1 LSLSQFDPHAN
12 QVDGFDIQQ
21 YLAVIRSRKW
31 LIVSVT
37 ALVLIVALAFS
48 YQQKPIYDS
57 EAQVLVEPFAQGGD
71 QTDFETLNLETEVLI
86 ATSPEV
92 AQLAAQEP
100 GVGVTDGGELLGGL
114 EVASAQ
120 DTEVLLFRYSHSNP
134 ELAQARAQAFAQAYV
149 AHRAQTAQGNLDERA
164 QAIQTTIATLNERVR
179 AIDEQIAATA
189 DPVEQEDLR
198 TEVAQYNSTILFERQ
213 KLLDIASQSNQDLGR
228 VLYDAYLPIR
238 PSSPN
243 HSKTGA
249 IALLAGLAL
258 GIGAAFLK
266 DRLDDR
272 LDGRTDLESY
282 TGASVLA
289 VVPRTAQWR
298 KASEAYLATESDPHS
313 VVSEAYR
320 TLRTGLLFAASQR
333 EIKTVLITSAQA
345 GEGKTATTANLGV
358 VLAQAGKRVIIVSAD
373 LRKPR
378 LNNFFSTRASKGL
391 TNVLAGECR
400 ATEALVPVSAAAS
413 NLRLLPSGPIP
424 GNPAELLGSEAMRKL
439 IAELRGA
446 ADFILIDVAPILAV
460 ADGMTLAPMVDSVL
474 FIADAA
480 QATGGSIQQARS
492 QLDQVNARVVGA
504 VLNNFDASK
513 SRGYSVAAPYT
524 HYRHATESSSKRSSV
539 VPWRKAS
546 RGN

>member
-1 LSLSQFDPHAN
+1 ME
-12 QVDGFDIQQ
+12 GFDIQQ
-21 YLAVIRSRKW
+21 YIAIIRSRKW
-31 LIVSVT
+31 LIMSVT
-37 ALVLIVALAFS
+37 ALVLIVALVFS
-48 YQQKPIYDS
+48 YKQKPVYES
-57 EAQVLVEPFAQGGD
+57 EAQVLVKPLAQNSE
-71 QTDFETLNLETEVLI
+71 QTDFEALNLETEALI

-92 AQLAAQEP
+92 AQRAAEVS
-100 GVGVTDGGELLGGL
+100 GAADGGELLRGL
-114 EVASAQ
+114 EVSSAQ
-120 DTEVLLFRYSHSNP
+120 DTEVLLFRYSHSDP
-134 ELAQARAQAFAQAYV
+134 EVAQERAQAFAQGYV
-149 AHRAQTAQGNLDERA
+149 DHRAETAQGNLDEKTKLIQNTIASFNEQLRA
-164 QAIQTTIATLNERVR
+164 VREELAATSDPNEQLRLQAESGQIYSDISLERAKLRDIATL
-179 AIDEQIAATA
+179 
-189 DPVEQEDLR
+189 
-198 TEVAQYNSTILFERQ
+198 
-213 KLLDIASQSNQDLGR
+213 SNQDLGR
-228 VLYDAYLPIR
+228 VLFPGYLPTR

-258 GIGAAFLK
+258 GVGAAFLK
-266 DRLDDR
+266 ERLDDR
-272 LDGRTDLESY
+272 LDGRAGLESIF
-282 TGASVLA
+282 GASVLA
-289 VVPRTAQWR
+289 VVPRSSQWR

-378 LNNFFSTRASKGL
+378 LNNFFSTRAPKGL

-480 QATGGSIQQARS
+480 QATGGGIQQARS

-504 VLNNFDASK
+504 VLNNFDSSK

-524 HYRHATESSSKRSSV
+524 HYRHAAESSSKRSSV
-539 VPWRKAS
+539 VPWKKAS

>member
-1 LSLSQFDPHAN
+1 ME
-12 QVDGFDIQQ
+12 GFDIQQ

-31 LIVSVT
+31 LIISVS
-37 ALVLIVALAFS
+37 ALVVIVALAFS
-48 YQQKPIYDS
+48 FQQKPVYDS
-57 EAQVLVEPFAQGGD
+57 EAQVLVKPFAQGGD
-71 QTDFETLNLETEVLI
+71 QNDFEALNLETEVLI

-92 AQLAAQEP
+92 AQLATLDLGSSNA
-100 GVGVTDGGELLGGL
+100 GELLRGL
-114 EVASAQ
+114 EVVSAQ
-120 DTEVLLFRYSHSNP
+120 DTEVLLFRYSHSNAGA
-134 ELAQARAQAFAQAYV
+134 AQERAQAFAQAYV
-149 AHRAQTAQGNLDERA
+149 DHRAQMAQGNLDDRA
-164 QAIQTTIATLNERVR
+164 KSIQAAIATLKEQVR
-179 AIDEQIAATA
+179 PIEEQIAGTS
-189 DPVEQEDLR
+189 DPVELENLQSEAEPIR
-198 TEVAQYNSTILFERQ
+198 TAISLEQF

-228 VLYDAYLPIR
+228 VLYPGYLPTR

-243 HSKTGA
+243 HNKTGA

-258 GIGAAFLK
+258 GVGAAFLK
-266 DRLDDR
+266 ERLDDR
-272 LDGRTDLESY
+272 LDGRAGLESIF
-282 TGASVLA
+282 GASVLA
-289 VVPRTAQWR
+289 VVPRSTQWR
-298 KASEAYLATESDPHS
+298 KASETYLATESDPHS
-313 VVSEAYR
+313 VASESYR

-333 EIKTVLITSAQA
+333 ELKTVLITSSQA

-378 LNNFFSTRASKGL
+378 LNNFFNTRAPKGL

-460 ADGMTLAPMVDSVL
+460 ADAMTLAPMVDSVL

-480 QATGGSIQQARS
+480 QATGGGIQQARS
-492 QLDQVNARVVGA
+492 QLDQVNALVVGA
-504 VLNNFDASK
+504 VLNNFDQSK

-524 HYRHATESSSKRSSV
+524 HYRHAAESSSKRSSV
-539 VPWRKAS
+539 VPWKKAS

>member
-1 LSLSQFDPHAN
+1 MSLSQFDTHSN
-12 QVDGFDIQQ
+12 QMEGFDIKQ
-21 YLAVIRSRKW
+21 YMAVIRSRKW
-31 LIVSVT
+31 LIMSVT
-37 ALVLIVALAFS
+37 ALVVIVALAFS
-48 YQQKPIYDS
+48 YQQKPVYES
-57 EAQVLVEPFAQGGD
+57 EAQVLVKPIAQSGD

-86 ATSPEV
+86 ATSPDV
-92 AQLAAQEP
+92 ALLAAPES
-100 GVGVTDGGELLGGL
+100 GVSDGAELLRGL
-114 EVASAQ
+114 EVSSAQ
-120 DTEVLLFRYSHSNP
+120 DTEVLLFRYSHSDP
-134 ELAQARAQAFAQAYV
+134 EVARERAQAFAQAYV
-149 AHRAQTAQGNLDERA
+149 DHRAETALGNLDDRA
-164 QAIQTTIATLNERVR
+164 KSIQAAIATLKEQVR
-179 AIDEQIAATA
+179 PIEEQIAATG
-189 DPVEQEDLR
+189 DPVELENLQTEAEPIR
-198 TEVAQYNSTILFERQ
+198 TAISLEQF

-228 VLYDAYLPIR
+228 VLYPGYLPTR

-258 GIGAAFLK
+258 GVGAAFLK
-266 DRLDDR
+266 ERLDDR
-272 LDGRTDLESY
+272 LDGRAGLESIF
-282 TGASVLA
+282 GASVLA
-289 VVPRTAQWR
+289 VVPRSSQWR

-378 LNNFFSTRASKGL
+378 LNNFFSTRAPKGL

-480 QATGGSIQQARS
+480 QATGGGIQQARS

-504 VLNNFDASK
+504 VLNNFDPSK

-524 HYRHATESSSKRSSV
+524 HYRHAAESSSKRSSV
-539 VPWRKAS
+539 VPWKKAS

>member
-1 LSLSQFDPHAN
+1 LSLSQFDTHAN
-12 QVDGFDIQQ
+12 QMEGFDIQQ
-21 YLAVIRSRKW
+21 YLAVTRSRKW
-31 LIVSVT
+31 LIISVT

-48 YQQKPIYDS
+48 YQQKPIYES
-57 EAQVLVEPFAQGGD
+57 EAQVLVKPLAQNTE
-71 QTDFETLNLETEVLI
+71 QTDFEALNLETEVLI
-86 ATSPEV
+86 ATSPAV
-92 AQLAAQEP
+92 AQLAADET
-100 GVGVTDGGELLGGL
+100 GTTNGGELLRGL
-114 EVASAQ
+114 EVSSAQ
-120 DTEVLLFRYSHSNP
+120 DTEVLLFRYSHSDP
-134 ELAQARAQAFAQAYV
+134 QVAQERAQAFAQAYV
-149 AHRAQTAQGNLDERA
+149 DHRTETAKGNLDDSA
-164 QAIQTTIATLNERVR
+164 QAIQTTIVSLNEQVR
-179 AIDEQIAATA
+179 ALKEQIAATG
-189 DPVEQEDLR
+189 DPIEQENLQ
-198 TEVAQYNSTILFERQ
+198 AQADGYNSQISLERL
-213 KLLDIASQSNQDLGR
+213 KLLNIISQGNQDLGE
-228 VLYDAYLPIR
+228 VLYPGYLPTR

-258 GIGAAFLK
+258 GVGAAFLK
-266 DRLDDR
+266 ERLDDR
-272 LDGRTDLESY
+272 LDGRAGLESIF
-282 TGASVLA
+282 GASVLA
-289 VVPRTAQWR
+289 VVPRSSQWR

-378 LNNFFSTRASKGL
+378 LNNFFSTRAPKGL

-474 FIADAA
+474 FIADAG
-480 QATGGSIQQARS
+480 QATGGGIQQARS

-504 VLNNFDASK
+504 VLNNFDPSK

-524 HYRHATESSSKRSSV
+524 HYRHAAESSSKRSSV
-539 VPWRKAS
+539 VPWKKAS

>member
-1 LSLSQFDPHAN
+1 LSQNQFDKHGT
-12 QVDGFDIQQ
+12 QMEGFDIQQ

-48 YQQKPIYDS
+48 YQQKPVYDS
-57 EAQVLVEPFAQGGD
+57 EAQVLVEPFAQGVD
-71 QTDFETLNLETEVLI
+71 QTDFEALNLETEVLI

-92 AQLAAQEP
+92 AQLAAKDS
-100 GVGVTDGGELLGGL
+100 GAIDGGELLRGL
-114 EVASAQ
+114 EVVSAQ
-120 DTEVLLFRYSHSNP
+120 DTEVLLFRYTHSDP
-134 ELAQARAQAFAQAYV
+134 DVAQARAQAFAQAYV
-149 AHRAQTAQGNLDERA
+149 DHRAQSAQGNLDERA
-164 QAIQTTIATLNERVR
+164 GIIQTTIATLNERVR
-179 AIDEQIAATA
+179 ALEEQIAATS
-189 DPVEQEDLR
+189 
-198 TEVAQYNSTILFERQ
+198 STIEQANLQAESDQYSETIFFERQ
-213 KLLDIASQSNQDLGR
+213 KLLNIAAQSNQDLGR
-228 VLYDAYLPIR
+228 VLYDAYLPTR

-258 GIGAAFLK
+258 GVGAAFLK
-266 DRLDDR
+266 ERLDDR
-272 LDGRTDLESY
+272 LDGRAGLESIF
-282 TGASVLA
+282 GASVLA
-289 VVPRTAQWR
+289 VVPRSPQWR

-333 EIKTVLITSAQA
+333 ESKTVLITSAQA

-378 LNNFFSTRASKGL
+378 LNNFFNTRAPRGL

-446 ADFILIDVAPILAV
+446 ADFILVDVAPILAV
-460 ADGMTLAPMVDSVL
+460 ADAMTLAPMVDSVL
-474 FIADAA
+474 FIADAG
-480 QATGGSIQQARS
+480 QATGGGIQQARS

-504 VLNNFDASK
+504 VLNNFDPSK

-524 HYRHATESSSKRSSV
+524 HYRHAAEGSSKRSSV
-539 VPWRKAS
+539 VPWKKAS

>member
-1 LSLSQFDPHAN
+1 LSLSQFDTHAN
-12 QVDGFDIQQ
+12 QMEGFDIQQ
-21 YLAVIRSRKW
+21 YMAVIRSRKW
-31 LIVSVT
+31 LIISVT

-48 YQQKPIYDS
+48 YQQKPIYES
-57 EAQVLVEPFAQGGD
+57 EAQVLVKPLAQNTD
-71 QTDFETLNLETEVLI
+71 QTDFEALNLETEVLI
-86 ATSPEV
+86 ATSPAV
-92 AQLAAQEP
+92 AQLAADET
-100 GVGVTDGGELLGGL
+100 GTTNGGELLRGL
-114 EVASAQ
+114 EVSSAQ
-120 DTEVLLFRYSHSNP
+120 DTEVLLFRYSHTDP
-134 ELAQARAQAFAQAYV
+134 QVAQERAQAFAQAYV
-149 AHRAQTAQGNLDERA
+149 DHRTETAKGNLDESA
-164 QAIQTTIATLNERVR
+164 QAIQTTIVSLNEQVR
-179 AIDEQIAATA
+179 ALKEQIAATG
-189 DPVEQEDLR
+189 DPIEQENLQ
-198 TEVAQYNSTILFERQ
+198 AQADGYNSQISLERL
-213 KLLDIASQSNQDLGR
+213 KLLNIISQGNQDLGE
-228 VLYDAYLPIR
+228 VLYPGYLPTR

-258 GIGAAFLK
+258 GVGAAFLK
-266 DRLDDR
+266 ERLDDR
-272 LDGRTDLESY
+272 LDGRAGLESIF
-282 TGASVLA
+282 GASVLA
-289 VVPRTAQWR
+289 VVPRSSQWR

-378 LNNFFSTRASKGL
+378 LNNFFSTRAPKGL

-474 FIADAA
+474 FIADAG
-480 QATGGSIQQARS
+480 QATGGGIQQARS

-504 VLNNFDASK
+504 VLNNFDPSK

-524 HYRHATESSSKRSSV
+524 HYRHAAESSSKRSSV
-539 VPWRKAS
+539 VPWKKAS

>member
-1 LSLSQFDPHAN
+1 MSLSQFDTHAN
-12 QVDGFDIQQ
+12 QMEGFDIQQ
-21 YLAVIRSRKW
+21 YMAVIRSRKW
-31 LIVSVT
+31 LIVWVT
-37 ALVLIVALAFS
+37 ALVVIVALAYS
-48 YQQKPIYDS
+48 YQQKPVYDS
-57 EAQVLVEPFAQGGD
+57 EAQVLVKPLAQSGD
-71 QTDFETLNLETEVLI
+71 QTDFVTLNLETEVLI

-92 AQLAAQEP
+92 AQLAGEDLR
-100 GVGVTDGGELLGGL
+100 VTDGGELLRGL
-114 EVASAQ
+114 EVVSAQ
-120 DTEVLLFRYSHSNP
+120 DTEVLLFRYSHSNA
-134 ELAQARAQAFAQAYV
+134 EVAQERAQAFAQAYV
-149 AHRAQTAQGNLDERA
+149 DHRAENAQGNLDLRTKL
-164 QAIQTTIATLNERVR
+164 IQTTIATLNEQVR
-179 AIDEQIAATA
+179 GLNQQVAATS
-189 DPVEQEDLR
+189 DPIEQARLQEESGLIYS
-198 TEVAQYNSTILFERQ
+198 AISLERA
-213 KLLDIASQSNQDLGR
+213 KLLDIATLSNQELGR
-228 VLYDAYLPIR
+228 VLYPGYLPIR

-258 GIGAAFLK
+258 AVGAAFLK
-266 DRLDDR
+266 ERLDDR
-272 LDGRTDLESY
+272 LDGRAGLESIF
-282 TGASVLA
+282 GASVLA
-289 VVPRTAQWR
+289 VVPRSTQWR

-313 VVSEAYR
+313 VVSESYR

-378 LNNFFSTRASKGL
+378 LNNFFSTRAPKGL

-446 ADFILIDVAPILAV
+446 ADFVLIDVAPILAV

-480 QATGGSIQQARS
+480 QATGGGIQQARS

-504 VLNNFDASK
+504 VLNNFDPSK

-524 HYRHATESSSKRSSV
+524 HYRHAAESSSKRSSV
-539 VPWRKAS
+539 VPWKKAS